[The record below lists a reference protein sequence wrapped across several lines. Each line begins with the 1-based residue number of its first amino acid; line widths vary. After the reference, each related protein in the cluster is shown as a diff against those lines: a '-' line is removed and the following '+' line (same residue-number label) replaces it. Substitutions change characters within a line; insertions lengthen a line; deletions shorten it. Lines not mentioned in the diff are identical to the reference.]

1 MTNPSRRI
9 ADYPIDPMFLSRWS
23 PRAFTAEP
31 IGELELMSIL
41 EAARWA
47 PSSFNSQPWRFI
59 YARRGV
65 DPKFD
70 FRLWP
75 IASFPCGA
83 AIRSL
88 L

>member
-1 MTNPSRRI
+1 MANSSRRI

-47 PSSFNSQPWRFI
+47 PSSFNSQP
-59 YARRGV
+59 
-65 DPKFD
+65 
-70 FRLWP
+70 
-75 IASFPCGA
+75 
-83 AIRSL
+83 
-88 L
+88 